1 MKLFVEPYQ
10 VKGIILINTI
20 ELDLPTMIKIHL
32 VVNVSKVQR
41 YKDQVEEQRKEQL
54 ALVVIEEEEKYKVEK
69 ILNKKKFR
77 GKDWYLVQ
85 QKGYI
90 VEEDT
95 WELRKNLGNIKD
107 LYKNSRKNMVKLEEQ
122 EKEKTMKKRKE
133 NCWVGI
139 Q

>member
-10 VKGIILINTI
+10 VKGIISINTI

-32 VVNVSKVQR
+32 VVNVGKVQR

-54 ALVVIEEEEKYKVEK
+54 ALVVIEEEKEYEVEK
-69 ILNKKKFR
+69 ILNKKRFR

-85 QKGYI
+85 QKGYTI
-90 VEEDT
+90 EEDT
-95 WELRKNLGNIKD
+95 WELKKNLENTKD
-107 LYKNSRKNMVKLEEQ
+107 LYKNSRKNMMKSEEQ
-122 EKEKTMKKRKE
+122 KKKKTMKKRKE